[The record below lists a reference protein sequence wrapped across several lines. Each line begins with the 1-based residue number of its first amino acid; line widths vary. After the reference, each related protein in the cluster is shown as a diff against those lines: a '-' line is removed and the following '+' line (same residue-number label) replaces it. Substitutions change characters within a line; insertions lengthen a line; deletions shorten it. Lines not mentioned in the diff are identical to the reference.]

1 MSPSALG
8 DLQTVECLWVVCH
21 KEEERET
28 CGCRIPN
35 TRMAQ
40 GGYWYPVCHWKV
52 EKAESHPADK
62 LKDEY
67 CVPQPHRLR
76 VLTPY
81 VTIWN
86 SLKIP
91 KIFRGCRSSQ
101 WKWKQC
107 INIGNNVHSWLW
119 AAGASWMSLKGVERQ
134 DTTAF
139 CTNLYRE
146 PQHNL
151 YCVIS

>member
-1 MSPSALG
+1 MLPSALG

-21 KEEERET
+21 KEKERET

-35 TRMAQ
+35 TWMAQ
-40 GGYWYPVCHWKV
+40 GGCWYPVCHWQV

-76 VLTPY
+76 VLTPC

-91 KIFRGCRSSQ
+91 KIFRGCRSNQ
-101 WKWKQC
+101 GKWKQC
-107 INIGNNVHSWLW
+107 INIGNSVHSWLW
-119 AAGASWMSLKGVERQ
+119 AAGSSWMSLKSVERQ

-139 CTNLYRE
+139 CTTSL
-146 PQHNL
+146 QGT
-151 YCVIS
+151 SA